1 MPTVSVPPALSPP
14 HENNADVHADDTIAA
29 IASAPGRAHRAIVRL
44 SGPGTRGILEQ
55 VLTAAP
61 RNRAAAPAVFRLP
74 TLSGGGRLPLPVGLL
89 FYPAPTGYTGQD
101 AAEILLPGNPALA
114 DRVLGTL
121 IDAGARPAEPGEF
134 TARAYLAGKM
144 TLDRAEAVAR
154 LIAAERDDELDAA
167 RRLLD
172 GRTGEI
178 YRGWADRLAAL
189 LALVEAGIDFTD
201 QDDVVPIPPPDLAR
215 GLDALAGEIEAH
227 LGGPAEAR
235 ETEGVP
241 TVALVG
247 PPNAGK
253 STLFNALLGRPRAV
267 TADLP
272 GTTRDVLDEPLDIAG
287 APVRLLD
294 LPGLDAPDAPDAP
307 ADPVAGEAQRH
318 ALAAIERADVLV
330 ACDPAGRFDGLP
342 PGPAS
347 RPVIRVRTKADLRPG
362 RPDAGGLIAVCALDG
377 WRLDALRRAI
387 ADAALGAPGGGAV
400 VPRHRRALAAAAR
413 FCRRAADA
421 IDPDAHALDEPEL
434 TASALRTALDEVGA
448 VCGRVT
454 PDDIIGRVFASFCVG
469 K

>member
-1 MPTVSVPPALSPP
+1 MPTVSVRPALSPP

-29 IASAPGRAHRAIVRL
+29 IASAPGRAPRAVVRL
-44 SGPGTRGILEQ
+44 SGPDTRGILDQ
-55 VLTAAP
+55 ILTPAP
-61 RNRAAAPAVFRLP
+61 RGRAAFTAVFRLP
-74 TLSGGGRLPLPVGLL
+74 ALSGGGALPLPVAVL
-89 FYPAPTGYTGQD
+89 FYTAPGGYTGQD

-114 DRVLGTL
+114 DRVLRAV
-121 IDAGARPAEPGEF
+121 IDAGARPADPGEF

-172 GRTGEI
+172 GATGDLYRT
-178 YRGWADRLAAL
+178 WADRLAAL

-215 GLDALAGEIEAH
+215 DLDALACEIEAH

-235 ETEGVP
+235 EMEGAP
-241 TVALVG
+241 AVALVG

-253 STLFNALLGRPRAV
+253 STLFNALLARPRAV

-287 APVRLLD
+287 TAVRLLD
-294 LPGLDAPDAPDAP
+294 LPGLDT
-307 ADPVAGEAQRH
+307 ADHADHAAREAQRH
-318 ALAAIERADVLV
+318 ALAAIDRADVLL
-330 ACDPAGRFDGLP
+330 ACDPAGRFDALDGV
-342 PGPAS
+342 PAD
-347 RPVIRVRTKADLRPG
+347 RPTIRVRTKADLHSGSPG
-362 RPDAGGLIAVCALDG
+362 STDQLAVCALDG
-377 WRLDALRRAI
+377 WRLDALRHTI
-387 ADAALGAPGGGAV
+387 VDAALARPGGGAV
-400 VPRHRRALAAAAR
+400 VPRHRRALAAAVRA
-413 FCRRAADA
+413 CRAAADG
-421 IDPDAHALDEPEL
+421 IDPDARTLDEPEL
-434 TASALRTALDEVGA
+434 TASALRSALDDIGS

-454 PDDIIGRVFASFCVG
+454 PDDIIGRVFATFCVG